1 MNWFIKFG
9 ICLYL
14 VACILVVPGAS
25 ISFDPLEIG
34 VGARPMGM
42 GRAYTALPG
51 NFFMNPSGIAG
62 IKNLNLLSMNA
73 KLLQNVNYIVV
84 GAANPFSFGTLAVG
98 YVSSGVA
105 SIPLTRLSGSTIEV
119 YGQTDYSNNVILAT
133 YALPANYLTNPLPF
147 LSGFDAFN
155 YMDFGAN
162 LKLYSQG
169 FSNLTGPLDSAK
181 GSGMDMDFG
190 VIYNPDNPF
199 IFGLTLQNALPMSMG
214 GKFTWEKN
222 SVEEGIPALLKL
234 GSAYNWSDRN
244 LIFSLDYD
252 NYIKLDRPAVF
263 HAGVE
268 WQATPML
275 ALRLGLDQ
283 QSSAV
288 QVDNNLTGGVGIKF
302 RGFTFDYAYHQYG
315 DISENTTHYI
325 SLGYVGEAPK
335 KVAAAPPIKV
345 PAKKMISFSDV
356 PDGYWA
362 KDAII
367 HLATLGIISGYP
379 DGTFRPEKTLS
390 RAELCTLLVKAKRTQ
405 TRTPDKPIF
414 TDLALNHWA
423 TPYIAAAVDS
433 MLVAG
438 YPDGTFQPN
447 KALTRAEAVKI
458 AAIFDGLGMPKVSS
472 NPFPDVKPG
481 HWAAPYILA
490 ARNAGLL
497 KYLQGKD
504 FEPNRELTRAEAAE
518 ILYRTNFVK
527 RLK

>member
-1 MNWFIKFG
+1 MNRFMKFG

-14 VACILVVPGAS
+14 VSCLLVVGSTA

-42 GRAYTALPG
+42 GRAYSALPG
-51 NFFMNPSGIAG
+51 NFFVNPSSIAT
-62 IKNLNLLSMNA
+62 IKNFNLLSMNA
-73 KLLQNVNYIVV
+73 NLLQNVNYTVMGV
-84 GAANPFSFGTLAVG
+84 ANPFTFGTLAVG

-133 YALPANYLTNPLPF
+133 YALPANYLTGQLPF
-147 LSGFDAFN
+147 LSEVDFFN
-155 YMDFGAN
+155 YMDFGTN

-169 FSNLTGPLDSAK
+169 FSNLTGAMASAK

-190 VIYNPDNPF
+190 INYDPSNPF

-222 SVEEGIPALLKL
+222 NVEEGIPALLKL
-234 GSAYNWSDRN
+234 GSAYDWKERN

-252 NYIKLDRPAVF
+252 KYVTLNRPAVF

-268 WQATPML
+268 WQAAPML
-275 ALRLGLDQ
+275 ALRLGIDQ
-283 QSSAV
+283 QSSSV
-288 QVDNNLTGGVGIKF
+288 QVDNNLTGGVGLNF

-315 DISENTTHYI
+315 EITENTAHYI
-325 SLGYVGEAPK
+325 SLGYVGETSPV
-335 KVAAAPPIKV
+335 VAATPKLA
-345 PAKKMISFSDV
+345 PAKKGISFSDV
-356 PDGYWA
+356 PNGYWS
-362 KDAII
+362 KQAII
-367 HLATLGIISGYP
+367 RLATLGIINGYP

-390 RAELCTLLVKAKRTQ
+390 RAELCTLLIKAKRTR
-405 TRTPDKPIF
+405 TRTPNKPIF

-423 TPYIAAAVDS
+423 TPYIAAAVNAK
-433 MLVAG
+433 LVTG

-447 KALTRAEAVKI
+447 KALSRAEAVKI
-458 AAIFDGLGMPKVSS
+458 VAVFDRLPTGTVAG
-472 NPFPDVKPG
+472 NPFPDVKAG

-490 ARNAGLL
+490 AKNAGLL
-497 KYLQGKD
+497 NYLQGKN
-504 FEPNRELTRAEAAE
+504 FEPNRKLARAEAAE
-518 ILYRTNFVK
+518 ILYRTNFIK
-527 RLK
+527 RIK